1 MGQASGS
8 IEICTRHLLQSLAT
22 AITQIGKCK
31 APPKRAFKTLG
42 QHAPATRGT
51 VSVSNFNLII
61 IIVLA
66 VFASLAGIRSAPVD
80 QMRLPVIVL
89 SYITSSRIFILW
101 LSSCLM
107 GALAAQLHHL
117 YRLARKAESIFAQH
131 IGFCL

>member
-22 AITQIGKCK
+22 GITQIGKCK
-31 APPKRAFKTLG
+31 APPKRAFKPLG

-61 IIVLA
+61 IVVA
-66 VFASLAGIRSAPVD
+66 VFASIAGIRSVPVD

-107 GALAAQLHHL
+107 GTLAAQLHHL
-117 YRLARKAESIFAQH
+117 YRLATKAGSIFAQH

>member
-61 IIVLA
+61 IVVA
-66 VFASLAGIRSAPVD
+66 VFASIAGIRSVPVD

-117 YRLARKAESIFAQH
+117 YRLATKAGSIFAQH

>member
-22 AITQIGKCK
+22 GITQIGKCK
-31 APPKRAFKTLG
+31 APPKRAFKPLG

-61 IIVLA
+61 IVVA
-66 VFASLAGIRSAPVD
+66 VFASIAGIRSVPVD